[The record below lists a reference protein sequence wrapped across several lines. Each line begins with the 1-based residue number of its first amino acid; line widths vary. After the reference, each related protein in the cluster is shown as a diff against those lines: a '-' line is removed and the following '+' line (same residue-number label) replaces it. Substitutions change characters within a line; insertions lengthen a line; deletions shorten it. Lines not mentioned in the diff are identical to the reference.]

1 MEKIQSKEV
10 LIKKANGEIEAFSD
24 IKLRHSLKNAGANH
38 EIQNDIVDDIQNWI
52 YDGVTTKQIYKRA
65 FSILRKKQYLSS
77 IRYKLKQS
85 MLELGPTGFP
95 FEQII
100 GIIFERQGYNSKVGQ
115 IVEGQ
120 CVSHE
125 MDVIATSENHQCLVE
140 CKYSTDQGKRVSIQ
154 TPLYVRSRVDDIIK
168 LRQKMPEYKNF
179 SFSGW
184 VITNTRFSDD
194 SIKYARCSGLKLLAW
209 DYPEGRGLKNVF
221 EEENIFPITL
231 LNNLTIKQKRQ
242 LFEHGIVVC
251 RQLLENIE
259 ILDKFQLSDRKIKS
273 LQNELKSIERLTS
286 DG

>member
-1 MEKIQSKEV
+1 MQSTEV

-38 EIQNDIVDDIQNWI
+38 KTQDEIVDDIQNWI

-231 LNNLTIKQKRQ
+231 LNNLTIKQKQQ